1 MHSSISLSHEA
12 PRKATHMNLFEK
24 LRTAAAGARSGTRVI
39 GIDLGTTN
47 IDAITPTG
55 VGSKNPGHARA
66 DVRAEIS

>member
-1 MHSSISLSHEA
+1 
-12 PRKATHMNLFEK
+12 MNLFEK